1 MLKLMGIVMSVLCE
15 NLERMYQ
22 FEHDYRFV
30 SSKIESEFS
39 LQATPYRLGISELLQ
54 SGTQSHV

>member
-1 MLKLMGIVMSVLCE
+1 MGIVMSVLCE
-15 NLERMYQ
+15 NLEMMYQ

-39 LQATPYRLGISELLQ
+39 LQATPYRLGISESLQ